1 MPERFWRKVTS
12 IEESKDLDIIHVEKL
27 VGCLQTYKSILS
39 HQKKGKSIAFRSVKK
54 EHDYSFDLCFLF
66 VTK

>member
-27 VGCLQTYKSILS
+27 VGCLQTYESILS
-39 HQKKGKSIAFRSVKK
+39 H
-54 EHDYSFDLCFLF
+54 
-66 VTK
+66 

>member
-27 VGCLQTYKSILS
+27 ICCLQTYESILS
-39 HQKKGKSIAFRSVKK
+39 HQKKDKSIAFRSVKK